1 MIGDFL
7 SRWSRRK
14 QAAAKTADPAKS
26 PPAAESS
33 AAGERGL
40 MRDGAANFSPPPCG
54 EGVGV
59 GVARCGTPV
68 PHGTTPH
75 PTPPPQG
82 GRESAGAPPQLNFA
96 PVTPDPGVPA
106 FDPASLP
113 PIESITAETDIRAFI
128 AAGVPAELTRAALR
142 RVWTSDPKIRDFVG
156 LADYDW
162 DFNAPGA
169 MAGFGPLEGADAL
182 RAQQAHRLGPVEDSA
197 AERSDHAPVAE
208 PAAPKSE
215 ACAHDRP
222 EPPTPIK
229 TDASHLPDQ
238 SARPD
243 RDDAAAQQQ
252 EEKPEEAPSTAR
264 HKHGRALPE

>member
-14 QAAAKTADPAKS
+14 QAAAKTADPAQA
-26 PPAAESS
+26 PPPAESS
-33 AAGERGL
+33 SEPAG
-40 MRDGAANFSPPPCG
+40 SG
-54 EGVGV
+54 EPEP
-59 GVARCGTPV
+59 RQ
-68 PHGTTPH
+68 
-75 PTPPPQG
+75 PQK
-82 GRESAGAPPQLNFA
+82 A
-96 PVTPDPGVPA
+96 PDPGAPA

-169 MAGFGPLEGADAL
+169 MAGFGPLEGADVL
-182 RAQQAHRLGPVEDSA
+182 RAQAAHRLGPVTAEDSA
-197 AERSDHAPVAE
+197 AERSDHAPGAE

-215 ACAHDRP
+215 ACAHDRSD
-222 EPPTPIK
+222 PPTPIK
-229 TDASHLPDQ
+229 TEDESLLQIDASHLPDQ
-238 SARPD
+238 LARPD
-243 RDDAAAQQQ
+243 SDHAATQQQ
-252 EEKPEEAPSTAR
+252 EEKPEEAPSSAR
-264 HKHGRALPE
+264 RKHGRALPE